1 MIKMPNKINH
11 IHPHQLL
18 QSKPIQQKDQPKST
32 IFKDMLTEQTNE
44 LKISKHAK
52 ERLAERDI
60 QINDTQWKNISHQVS
75 KAKEKGVR
83 DSLVVLNDA
92 TLLVSA
98 KNNTVITALGRDE
111 ASSRIF
117 TNINGTIIMNE

>member
-44 LKISKHAK
+44 LRISKHAK

-83 DSLVVLNDA
+83 DSLVVLYNA

-98 KNNTVITALGRDE
+98 IIYTDNTALERED
-111 ASSRIF
+111 AYTR
-117 TNINGTIIMNE
+117 